1 MISNRLS
8 NPDSFHPAPTPL
20 LPIAIAVI
28 TGIILTRFGLVSLFV
43 LVSVLS
49 FCVIVSGALILYRRL
64 TVSHP
69 VRYRSIPVLIF
80 IAFAAAAGLRYEL
93 IYHYYPDNHIAA
105 CCLPTQPRLASV
117 RGNIITQPYIAKTG
131 GTFAAFDFAHEP
143 RTILVLRCREV
154 LIDDGWRQTKGLCQ
168 VTVKQPVPHLRRGQ
182 LVQLDC
188 WLTRRRGPD
197 NPGQFDPTDYQHAN
211 RTIVSLTVNHSEAV
225 TVISQEPIATGLL
238 ARLRRKIQTIAHT
251 ALIEDVHISAGGNPS
266 SGDTEAF
273 LNALLL
279 GQRHKL
285 SGHLYE
291 AFLRTGTIHFL
302 SVSGLHVGIIAGL
315 VWCLCWLVR
324 LPRLAQGLFTLTV
337 IAAYLL
343 LIPPRPP
350 VLRAG
355 IICSVFCLT
364 FMSRRTIGA
373 VNVLSFAAIV
383 ILLLRPID
391 LFNAGFQLS
400 FVVVLGLIL
409 FVPTVYNFISKKD
422 VVVIGPPQPLPW
434 WRWLIVKALYFV
446 WGLFVVSLVAWVVGL
461 PLSAY
466 YFNRIAVWSALAS
479 VILYPLI
486 ALTMLVGLAKII
498 LAGLMPVF
506 GSYLTGSLLALGR
519 SVIFIVDGF
528 ERLPY
533 NSINTAAP
541 PIWFVAAFYVL
552 LILAGRSLYRGR
564 SLSRLV
570 IYALLVWAIAFV
582 WMAPFTGNDSE
593 NQATKLH
600 VMAIG
605 HGTAVVVELPDGKTV
620 LYDIGSRSNFDLTGR
635 VVAPFLRSR
644 GVQRLDAVFV
654 SHPNIDHYNGLIDL
668 CRFFPVE
675 AVYLNEYFTKDAG
688 RAVEILLEELNEMKQ
703 PPAIKQISRGCQLQP
718 AIAAEGTDYT
728 IKVLWPPP
736 AHSSYAL
743 DTNDS
748 SLVLRISTGNSA
760 ILLCGDVGIIPQR
773 LLLEMESPENLK
785 ADVLLLPH
793 HGSLG
798 STVPE
803 FVRAVDPVACLNSNP
818 RVPPSRLDKLT
829 ALLPGQTIYHTC
841 ISGCIS
847 ASLSEIDIGVQTF
860 HPSTTCPYMGVEAVI
875 LK

>member
-8 NPDSFHPAPTPL
+8 NPDSFHPPPTPL
-20 LPIAIAVI
+20 LPTAIAVI
-28 TGIILTRFGLVSLFV
+28 AGIILVRFGFVSLFV
-43 LVSVLS
+43 LGSVLS
-49 FCVIVSGALILYRRL
+49 FCAIISGVLILYRRL
-64 TVSHP
+64 TASRP
-69 VRYRSIPVLIF
+69 VRLRLISVLIF
-80 IAFAAAAGLRYEL
+80 IAFAATAGLRYKL
-93 IYHYYPDNHIAA
+93 VYHYYPDNHIAT
-105 CCLPTQPRLASV
+105 CCLPTQPRLASI
-117 RGNIITQPYIAKTG
+117 RGNIITQPYIAKTSG
-131 GTFAAFDFAHEP
+131 IFAAFDFAHEP

-154 LIDDGWRQTKGLCQ
+154 LTSDGWRQTQGLCQ
-168 VTVKQPVPHLRRGQ
+168 VTVKQPAPHLRRGQ
-182 LVQLDC
+182 LIQLDC

-197 NPGQFDPTDYQHAN
+197 NPGQFDPTDYQRAS
-211 RTIVSLTVNHSEAV
+211 RTIVSCSVDHSEAV
-225 TVISQEPIATGLL
+225 TVLAEEPIATGLL
-238 ARLRRKIQTIAHT
+238 ARLRHKIQAIAHT
-251 ALIEDVHISAGGNPS
+251 ALIEDVHISSGGNPS

-273 LNALLL
+273 LSALLL

-285 SGHLYE
+285 SGHLYD

-315 VWCLCWLVR
+315 VWCLGWLVR
-324 LPRLAQGLFTLTV
+324 LPRLAQGGLTLTV

-364 FMSRRTIGA
+364 FMSRRTVSSI
-373 VNVLSFAAIV
+373 NVLSFAAIV
-383 ILLLRPID
+383 ILLFRPID

-400 FVVVLGLIL
+400 FVVVLGLVL
-409 FVPTVYNFISKKD
+409 FTPTVYNFISKKD
-422 VVVIGPPQPLPW
+422 ATVIEPPQPLSW
-434 WRWLIVKALYFV
+434 WRWLIAKILCFF

-486 ALTMLVGLAKII
+486 ALTMLVGLAKMI
-498 LAGLMPVF
+498 LAGLIPIF
-506 GSYLTGSLLALGR
+506 GSCLTEPLSVLGR
-519 SVIFIVDGF
+519 MVIFIVDGF

-533 NSINTAAP
+533 NGINTAAP
-541 PIWFVAAFYVL
+541 PVWSIAVFYIL
-552 LILAGRSLYRGR
+552 LIWAGYSLYRSR

-582 WMAPFTGNDSE
+582 WMTPFAENDSE
-593 NQATKLH
+593 NRAINRAIKLH
-600 VMAIG
+600 VLSVG
-605 HGTAVVVELPDGKTV
+605 HGTAAVVELPDGKTI
-620 LYDIGSRSNFDLTGR
+620 LYDIGSSSNFNLTGR
-635 VVAPFLRSR
+635 VVAPFLRYR
-644 GVQRLDAVFV
+644 GVQKLDAVFI

-668 CRFFPVE
+668 CRSFPVE
-675 AVYLNEYFTKDAG
+675 VLYLNDYFAKDAG
-688 RAVEILLEELNEMKQ
+688 RAVEILFEELNEMKQ
-703 PPAIKQISRGCQLQP
+703 PPAIKQISRGCRLQP
-718 AIAAEGTDYT
+718 AIADEGTDYT

-736 AHSSYAL
+736 AHPSYAL
-743 DTNDS
+743 DKNDS
-748 SLVLRISTGNSA
+748 SLVLRISAGNRS

-773 LLLEMESPENLK
+773 LLLETEPPENLK

-803 FVRAVDPVACLNSNP
+803 FIRAVDPAFCLNSNP
-818 RVPPSRLDKLT
+818 RVPPSRLDQLT

-841 ISGCIS
+841 LNGCIS
-847 ASLSEIDIGVQTF
+847 ASLSEAATSVQTF
-860 HPSTTCPYMGVEAVI
+860 HTSIQVKVPRN
-875 LK
+875 

>member
-8 NPDSFHPAPTPL
+8 NPDSFHPPPAPL
-20 LPIAIAVI
+20 LPVAIAVI
-28 TGIILTRFGLVSLFV
+28 AGIILVRFGLVSLFV
-43 LVSVLS
+43 LISVLS
-49 FCVIVSGALILYRRL
+49 FCAIIAGALILYRRL
-64 TVSHP
+64 TASRP
-69 VRYRSIPVLIF
+69 VRFRLISVLIF
-80 IAFAAAAGLRYEL
+80 IAFAAAAGLRYTL
-93 IYHYYPDNHIAA
+93 VYHYYPDNHIVTR
-105 CCLPTQPRLASV
+105 CLPSLPRLASI
-117 RGNIITQPYIAKTG
+117 RGNIITKPYIAKTG

-143 RTILVLRCREV
+143 RTILVLRCREI
-154 LIDDGWRQTKGLCQ
+154 LTSDGWRQTQGLCQ
-168 VTVKQPVPHLRRGQ
+168 VTVKQPAPHLRRGQ
-182 LVQLDC
+182 LIQLDC

-197 NPGQFDPTDYQHAN
+197 NPGQFDPTDYQHAS
-211 RTIVSLTVNHSEAV
+211 RTIVSCTVNHSEAV
-225 TVISQEPIATGLL
+225 TVLTEEPIATGLL
-238 ARLRRKIQTIAHT
+238 AHLRHKIQAIAHT
-251 ALIEDVHISAGGNPS
+251 ALIEDVHLISGGNLS

-302 SVSGLHVGIIAGL
+302 SVSGLHVGIIAGFI
-315 VWCLCWLVR
+315 WCLGWLVR
-324 LPRLAQGLFTLTV
+324 LPRLAQGLLTLTV

-355 IICSVFCLT
+355 IICSLFCLA
-364 FMSRRTIGA
+364 FMSRRTVSAI
-373 VNVLSFAAIV
+373 NVLSFAAIV

-409 FVPTVYNFISKKD
+409 FVPTVYNLISKKD
-422 VVVIGPPQPLPW
+422 VVAIEPPQPLPW
-434 WRWLIVKALYFV
+434 WRWLIVKVLCFFL
-446 WGLFVVSLVAWVVGL
+446 GLFVVSLVAWVVGL

-466 YFNRIAVWSALAS
+466 YFNRIAVWSAIAS

-486 ALTMLVGLAKII
+486 ALTMLVGLAKMI
-498 LAGLMPVF
+498 LAGLIPVF
-506 GSYLTGSLLALGR
+506 GSCLTEPLFALGR
-519 SVIFIVDGF
+519 MVIFIVDGF

-533 NSINTAAP
+533 NGINTAAP
-541 PIWFVAAFYVL
+541 PIWFIVVFYIL
-552 LILAGRSLYRGR
+552 LIWAGRSLYRGRGHGHGRGR

-582 WMAPFTGNDSE
+582 WMAPFTENDSE
-593 NQATKLH
+593 DRAINLH
-600 VMAIG
+600 VLSIG
-605 HGTAVVVELPDGKTV
+605 HGTTTVVELPDGKTI
-620 LYDIGSRSNFDLTGR
+620 LYDIGSSSNFNLTSH
-635 VVAPFLRSR
+635 VVAPFLRYR
-644 GVQRLDAVFV
+644 GVQKLDAVFI

-668 CRFFPVE
+668 CRSFPVD
-675 AVYLNEYFTKDAG
+675 VLYLNDYFAKDAG
-688 RAVEILLEELNEMKQ
+688 RAVEILLEKLNEMKQ
-703 PPAIKQISRGCQLQP
+703 PPVIKLISRGCRLKP
-718 AIAAEGTDYT
+718 ATTAEGADYT
-728 IKVLWPPP
+728 IKVLWPLP
-736 AHSSYAL
+736 AHPSYVL

-748 SLVLRISTGNSA
+748 SLILRISTGNRS
-760 ILLCGDVGIIPQR
+760 ILLCGDAGIIPQR
-773 LLLEMESPENLK
+773 LLLEMEPPENLK

-803 FVRAVDPVACLNSNP
+803 FIRAVDPVACLNSNG

-841 ISGCIS
+841 LNGCIS
-847 ASLSEIDIGVQTF
+847 ASLSETATSVQTF
-860 HPSTTCPYMGVEAVI
+860 H
-875 LK
+875 